1 MALKVVILAAGKGTR
16 MRSKQ
21 PKVLQPLAQ
30 KPLLQH
36 VIDTAQVLNCDEI
49 ITVIGHGAELVQSE
63 LMGQNI
69 RFVLQEKQLGT
80 GHAVMQADMYYL
92 DDDTVLIL
100 YGDVPLIKPET
111 LNTLLTLVD
120 DQHPLALLTVTLA
133 NSTGYGR
140 IVRNSDGAVQSI
152 VEQKDASSEEL
163 TIKEVNTGI
172 MAVKGANL
180 KQWLA
185 ELDNQNVQS
194 EYYLTDIIAMA
205 FADGFSIQTT
215 QPTLETEVLGVN
227 DKLQLQS
234 LERAYQLQIAE
245 SLMRQGATVVDATR
259 LDIRG
264 DVIVEADVTLDINVV
279 LEGQVSLGENVFVG
293 AHSVLKNVQI
303 AANTEIHPFSYLE
316 DCIIGHS
323 CSIGPYAR
331 LRPGTELADEVKI
344 GNFVEVKKSKIGSG
358 SKVSHLSYIGDTT
371 MGCEVNIGAGT
382 ITCNYDGVNKH
393 QTTIGDHVFV
403 GSDSQLVAP
412 VEIES
417 GATIGAGSTITKCAP
432 ADELTLSR
440 SKQITLK
447 GWQKPTKQ
455 S

>member
-16 MRSKQ
+16 MRSKL

-36 VIDTAQVLNCDEI
+36 VIDTAQSLNCDEI
-49 ITVIGHGAELVQSE
+49 IAVIGHGAELVQSRVS
-63 LMGQNI
+63 GQNI
-69 RFVLQEKQLGT
+69 CFALQEKQLGT
-80 GHAVMQADMYYL
+80 GHAVVQANSYYQ

-100 YGDVPLIKPET
+100 YGDVPLTSPTT
-111 LNTLLTLVD
+111 LNALLALVD
-120 DQHPLALLTVTLA
+120 EQHPLALLTVTLE

-140 IVRNSDGAVQSI
+140 IVRNTQNAVQSI
-152 VEQKDASSEEL
+152 VEQKDATAQEL
-163 TIKEVNTGI
+163 AIKEVNTGI
-172 MAVKGANL
+172 MAVKGRYL
-180 KQWLA
+180 KQWLEA
-185 ELDNQNVQS
+185 LDNQNVQS

-205 FADGFSIQTT
+205 VSDSFSIQTA

-245 SLMRQGATVVDATR
+245 SLMRQGATVVDANR

-264 DVIVEADVTLDINVV
+264 DVTVEADVMLDVNVV
-279 LEGQVSLGENVFVG
+279 LEGKVVLGENVVIG
-293 AHSVLKNVQI
+293 AHCILKNVQI
-303 AANTEIHPFSYLE
+303 ASNTHIHPFSHLE
-316 DCIIGHS
+316 DCIIGES

-331 LRPGTELADEVKI
+331 LRPGTELADEAKI
-344 GNFVEVKKSKIGSG
+344 GNFVEIKKSKIGRG
-358 SKVSHLSYIGDTT
+358 SKVSHLSYIGDTH
-371 MGCEVNIGAGT
+371 MGCDVNIGAGT

-393 QTTIGDHVFV
+393 QTIIGDHVFV
-403 GSDSQLVAP
+403 GSDTQLVAP
-412 VEIES
+412 VDIES
-417 GATIGAGSTITKCAP
+417 GATIGAGSTITKKAP
-432 ADELTLSR
+432 AEALTLSR

-447 GWQKPTKQ
+447 DWQKPTKL